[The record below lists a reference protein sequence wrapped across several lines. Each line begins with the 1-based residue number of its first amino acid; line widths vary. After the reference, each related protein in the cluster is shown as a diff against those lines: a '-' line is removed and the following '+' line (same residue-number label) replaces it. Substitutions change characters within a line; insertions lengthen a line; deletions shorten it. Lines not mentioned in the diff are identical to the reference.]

1 MIMVRVAIYRLRCKT
16 KEQFMS
22 EDFAPHTSIQWNGTV
37 GTVQYGGGD
46 KSMVAIFYT
55 RPHQDLAKSN
65 EQGRPIFEDKVYVRI
80 HPPGE
85 RLNIVD
91 RPANITDQRR
101 FPMQWQQFRENQQ
114 QIPDGTPVDLMYPN
128 KPSIAAMLKAH
139 GVWTVEQLATLSGDA
154 IENIGMGSQTYVNDA
169 GKYLAMAQKGVGAS
183 QLRTELE
190 ARDRTIATQAH
201 EIQMLKDQM
210 TKFMEQQTQNVDIAT
225 IQQLLANV
233 QGQRGVYPA
242 SAPKQMPQVFDAATA
257 QINATSPTAEIA
269 RQKKP
274 TRKRVRIED

>member
-1 MIMVRVAIYRLRCKT
+1 
-16 KEQFMS
+16 MS
-22 EDFAPHTSIQWNGTV
+22 DDFQTHTDIKWNGTV
-37 GTVQYGGGD
+37 GVVQYGGGD

-101 FPMQWQQFRENQQ
+101 FPMQWAQFRENQQ
-114 QIPDGTPVDLMYPN
+114 QIPDGTPVDMLYPN
-128 KPSIAAMLKAH
+128 KPSVASMLKAH
-139 GVWTVEQLATLSGDA
+139 GVWTVEQLAALSGDA

-169 GKYLAMAQKGVGAS
+169 AKYLAMAQKGVGAG

-190 ARDRTIATQAH
+190 ARDRTIASQQH
-201 EIQMLKDQM
+201 EIQLLKEQM
-210 TKFMEQQTQNVDIAT
+210 EKFMKAQTTNVDLAT
-225 IQQLLANV
+225 IQQMLAGM
-233 QGQRGVYPA
+233 QGRPQFPVD
-242 SAPKQMPQVFDAATA
+242 APKQMAIPFDAATA
-257 QINATSPTAEIA
+257 QINANSPTAEA
-269 RQKKP
+269 SRQKAP
-274 TRKRVRIED
+274 VRKRSRISE